1 MFNITS
7 LALIRLVRNIFLI
20 ELIFL
25 LHDLSNG
32 VTVLQAENILNKLSL
47 FIYTTATFNCTV
59 LRKYYCDDCA

>member
-7 LALIRLVRNIFLI
+7 LALIGLVHNIFLI

-25 LHDLSNG
+25 LHGLSNG
-32 VTVLQAENILNKLSL
+32 VTVMQAEGILNKLCL
-47 FIYTTATFNCTV
+47 FIFTNATFNCTV